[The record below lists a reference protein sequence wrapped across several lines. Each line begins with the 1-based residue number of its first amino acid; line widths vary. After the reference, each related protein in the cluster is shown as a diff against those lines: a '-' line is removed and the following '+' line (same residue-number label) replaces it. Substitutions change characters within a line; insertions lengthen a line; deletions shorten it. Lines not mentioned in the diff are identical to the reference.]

1 MNLPDAPAQSDSQSR
16 RRRPPPAQRLHSKC
30 FTLPPCQTLHQA
42 HKSSQRRRRRFHFPF
57 FFCIT
62 VDEVKRPISGQRRK
76 HTLDLARSGS
86 RVGGEAGG
94 LGGGDRGLE
103 VGQHSETGWHFTRGD
118 SQLCQKPASV
128 QRPLTATDQRWFL
141 ADPAQR
147 PPRAPRRVDAPCTC
161 VQSVILSATQYKKK
175 TGCNYLCC
183 FQDPSACLFSFGSV
197 STLRLLPRPAL
208 IRRVSATLFAFL
220 YFFFPCQVSPPP

>member
-1 MNLPDAPAQSDSQSR
+1 MLRGASAEAVGEVSRRGHAMTAQSSGSSTPHPPRRRLNGTRMNLPDAPAQSDSQSR

-94 LGGGDRGLE
+94 WEEGIVAWR
-103 VGQHSETGWHFTRGD
+103 
-118 SQLCQKPASV
+118 
-128 QRPLTATDQRWFL
+128 
-141 ADPAQR
+141 
-147 PPRAPRRVDAPCTC
+147 
-161 VQSVILSATQYKKK
+161 
-175 TGCNYLCC
+175 
-183 FQDPSACLFSFGSV
+183 
-197 STLRLLPRPAL
+197 
-208 IRRVSATLFAFL
+208 
-220 YFFFPCQVSPPP
+220 